1 LIDHG
6 DTFAYLGGQHSY
18 HEPRA
23 SCNIWVS
30 TVVVM
35 AIHVEIMSIDFGQ
48 LVLQLS
54 RLRIGFLLF
63 VWFAKPGVRGYM
75 VNLLNS

>member
-1 LIDHG
+1 
-6 DTFAYLGGQHSY
+6 
-18 HEPRA
+18 
-23 SCNIWVS
+23 
-30 TVVVM
+30 M

-75 VNLLNS
+75 VNLLNSLCLLPLSLVS